1 MLGPCVNCF
10 NALILMVKI
19 HIHIAHV
26 FLSQVDPI
34 QMQMLSFR
42 SNVSLSALIFSDLA
56 STGRERRMTWRAL
69 VLSVYLNWAF
79 RLIHFHRPSPARKF
93 VPLVKKGFLFLEAG
107 APSFQ
112 NACWKVSGKHTK
124 LMLLT
129 KNLSYIIALFIVQQ
143 SKVHEDWD
151 QLSFWGLHLIWNM
164 LWNQKR
170 SVSRTGVEW
179 N

>member
-56 STGRERRMTWRAL
+56 STRRERRMTWRAL

-79 RLIHFHRPSPARKF
+79 RLIHFHRPSPARNF
-93 VPLVKKGFLFLEAG
+93 VPLVKKGFFFLEAG

-129 KNLSYIIALFIVQQ
+129 KKLVLHNCSFYCATVESTRRLGPIVILGFTPHQKYVVE
-143 SKVHEDWD
+143 SEKVR
-151 QLSFWGLHLIWNM
+151 
-164 LWNQKR
+164 K
-170 SVSRTGVEW
+170 
-179 N
+179 

>member
-1 MLGPCVNCF
+1 
-10 NALILMVKI
+10 MVKI

-93 VPLVKKGFLFLEAG
+93 VPMVKKGFLFLEAG

-129 KNLSYIIALFIVQQ
+129 KKIILHNCSFYCAT
-143 SKVHEDWD
+143 VHEDWD
-151 QLSFWGLHLIWNM
+151 QLSFWGLHLTRNM

>member
-69 VLSVYLNWAF
+69 VLSVYLKWAF
-79 RLIHFHRPSPARKF
+79 TLIPLHRPSPGRKF
-93 VPLVKKGFLFLEAG
+93 VPLVKKGFLEPLAFKMLVE
-107 APSFQ
+107 
-112 NACWKVSGKHTK
+112 KLVVSTQSWCFWQ
-124 LMLLT
+124 

-151 QLSFWGLHLIWNM
+151 QLSFWGLHLTWNM

>member
-1 MLGPCVNCF
+1 
-10 NALILMVKI
+10 MVKI

-93 VPLVKKGFLFLEAG
+93 VPMVKKGFLFLEAG
-107 APSFQ
+107 ASSFQ
-112 NACWKVSGKHTK
+112 NACWKVSGEHTK

-129 KNLSYIIALFIVQQ
+129 KKIILHNCWCLDIVWCKRNQFVYNYIFYVIYLYFQALEQEAV
-143 SKVHEDWD
+143 V
-151 QLSFWGLHLIWNM
+151 L
-164 LWNQKR
+164 
-170 SVSRTGVEW
+170 
-179 N
+179 

>member
-1 MLGPCVNCF
+1 MYF
-10 NALILMVKI
+10 FHKLILFKCKCCLSAQM
-19 HIHIAHV
+19 
-26 FLSQVDPI
+26 FLSVLWSSQI
-34 QMQMLSFR
+34 WL
-42 SNVSLSALIFSDLA
+42 LL
-56 STGRERRMTWRAL
+56 GERRMTWRAL
-69 VLSVYLNWAF
+69 ALSVYLNWAF

-112 NACWKVSGKHTK
+112 NASWKLVVSTQSWC
-124 LMLLT
+124 LWE
-129 KNLSYIIALFIVQQ
+129 KNLSYIIALFIVQR

-151 QLSFWGLHLIWNM
+151 QLSFWGLHLTRNM